1 MTRPDPQGFS
11 VLAARYAAA
20 PDVELPAAGKKGFGS
35 ATLRCNAKIFAMSP
49 DGESLVVKLPAA
61 RVAQLI
67 AAGEAAAYSSGAGK
81 IMKEW
86 VTISAARAAAWAALA
101 DEALAFARGAGSSR

>member
-1 MTRPDPQGFS
+1 MARSDLQGFS
-11 VLAARYAAA
+11 ALAARYAAV
-20 PDVELPAAGKKGFGS
+20 PDVELPVSGKKGFGS
-35 ATLRCNAKIFAMSP
+35 ATLRCNTKIFAMSP

-67 AAGEAAAYSSGAGK
+67 AAGEVTAYSSGAGK

-86 VTISAARAAAWAALA
+86 VSIPAARAAAWAAIA
-101 DEALAFARGAGSSR
+101 DEALAFVRGAGSTR